1 MKLINDKYFWNL
13 SHQSLVVDWTE
24 QLGVSCQQIIGGWS
38 SGLGVRDYLFGKE
51 DNLSLADTRIDL
63 LSLKPHPAVA
73 QWQQT
78 FPRGVLDAL
87 RAMKFRQAEVMALC
101 ASSRAATSLLLVN
114 ANLLAMWLNYCVE
127 HGLSSS
133 QRLRTLEAGQVE
145 IMAMMGLDN
154 SRLAL
159 RMVRE
164 LSPDALDTRC
174 TVTLKHL
181 FSKPHILKRLTP
193 SGKLNASLLE
203 ALDRW
208 PWIAGYPIQTLLS
221 QPSETLRESVKKV
234 LSANHDELGMDAI
247 EQLRQCQSI
256 GHVVSV
262 EQTWSARW
270 NLRKVLASLE
280 PIGKLSAQNRSVS
293 EKTRSVAVI
302 DGRTR
307 LPILQMPTTN
317 FASL

>member
-13 SHQSLVVDWTE
+13 GHQSLVVDWTE
-24 QLGVSCQQIIGGWS
+24 QLGVSCQQIIGGWN

-51 DNLSLADTRIDL
+51 DNLSLADTRLDL
-63 LSLKPHPAVA
+63 LSLDPHSAVA

-87 RAMKFRQAEVMALC
+87 RGLKFRQAEVMALS
-101 ASSRAATSLLLVN
+101 ASSKAATSLLLVN
-114 ANLLAMWLNYCVE
+114 ANLLVMWLNYCAE
-127 HGLSSS
+127 HRLSSC
-133 QRLRTLEAGQVE
+133 QRMRTLDSGQAE

-164 LSPDALDTRC
+164 LSPDALNSQC
-174 TVTLKHL
+174 TSSLKHL
-181 FSKPHILKRLTP
+181 FSKPHILRRLTP

-208 PWIAGYPIQTLLS
+208 PWIAGYPIQTLLC
-221 QPSETLRESVKKV
+221 QPSEILRESVRKV
-234 LSANHDELGMDAI
+234 LSANHHELGVDAI
-247 EQLRQCQSI
+247 EHLRQCHSI
-256 GHVVSV
+256 GQVVSV
-262 EQTWSARW
+262 EQAWSARW

-280 PIGKLSAQNRSVS
+280 PIGKQAVQSRKLGKKSANA
-293 EKTRSVAVI
+293 TYL
-302 DGRTR
+302 DGRVR
-307 LPILQMPTTN
+307 LPILTIPVTN
-317 FASL
+317 LVSL

>member
-51 DNLSLADTRIDL
+51 DNLSLADTRLDL

-87 RAMKFRQAEVMALC
+87 RAMRFRRVEVMALC
-101 ASSRAATSLLLVN
+101 ASSEAATSLLLVN
-114 ANLLAMWLNYCVE
+114 ANLLAMWLNHCLD
-127 HGLSSS
+127 HGLSNT
-133 QRLRTLEAGQVE
+133 QCLRTLEAGQAE

-164 LSPDALDTRC
+164 LSPDALDARC
-174 TVTLKHL
+174 TRPLKHL

-221 QPSETLRESVKKV
+221 QPSEALRESVKKV
-234 LSANHDELGMDAI
+234 LSANHNELGVDAI
-247 EQLRQCQSI
+247 EQLRQCRSI
-256 GHVVSV
+256 GQVVSV

-280 PIGKLSAQNRSVS
+280 PIAKLNAQKCEVGQN
-293 EKTRSVAVI
+293 TRGVTVL
-302 DGRTR
+302 DGRIR
-307 LPILQMPTTN
+307 LPILQMPSTN